1 MKRSTG
7 TLSTTILA
15 GLAILLVQGCSA
27 PPPTPTEP
35 PRGKAA
41 IAPWGFDLT
50 ALDKTIKPG
59 DDFYRYAGG
68 TWMKNATIPPDQ
80 QVWGPMSELAEKAD
94 EDVRALLVALTAK
107 PNPPGSIEQK
117 VADFYSSYL
126 DTDSI
131 NKLGLAPFQAD
142 LAAIAALRTH
152 EQVAALVARPGF
164 TSASPIFVVPTV
176 DGKDP
181 DRYVA
186 TVVQS
191 GLGLPSRD
199 YYLSKDP
206 GFAAVRDQYRA
217 YIATLLAL
225 SGTGEAATADTVL
238 ALETKIAE
246 RQWPLE
252 KQRNRDLTYNP
263 RTKAELL
270 EQFPS
275 FPWQAMLE
283 SGGLDRQDHFVVAEI
298 GAIDELAKLFRSTPV
313 ETWRAYLTV
322 HYLQSMSDIMP
333 AEYDDASFAF
343 YGKVVGGL
351 QTQSERWKRAVGA
364 LNGPRGSGPLAEA
377 VGSLYVKKHFPAE
390 AKAQI
395 VALVNNLLSAYQAR
409 IRNSDWMSPETR
421 EVAIRKAQTVRVKVG
436 YPDTWRDYSKLE
448 IRPGDAYGNRVRSA
462 RFAWDRIVSR
472 IDGKTDRDE
481 WGMGPQTVNA
491 YYNAQFNEIVFPAA
505 ILQPPYFDPHAD
517 PAINYGGIGAVIGH
531 EMGHGYDDQ
540 GAKSDEKGVLRPWW
554 KPEDEERFR
563 AKTRALAAQ
572 FSTYSPVPGLHVNGD
587 FTSGENI
594 GDLGGTAVALEA
606 YRISLKG
613 ETPPVLDGFTGEQ
626 RFFLGWAQV
635 WRSVAREEFLRMATT
650 SDYHSPDEFRVNG
663 IVRNMDSWYDAFQ
676 VAPGDAL
683 YLKPEERVRIW

>member
-1 MKRSTG
+1 MTKATG
-7 TLSTTILA
+7 TLNTTILA
-15 GLAILLVQGCSA
+15 GLAILLVQSCSA
-27 PPPTPTEP
+27 PPPPPADP

-41 IAPWGFDLT
+41 VAPWGFDLT
-50 ALDKTIKPG
+50 ALDKSVKPG
-59 DDFYRYAGG
+59 DDFYRFAGG
-68 TWMKNATIPPDQ
+68 SWMKNATIPPDQ
-80 QVWGPMSELAEKAD
+80 QMWGPMSELGEKAD
-94 EDVRALLVALTAK
+94 ESVNALLVELTAK
-107 PNPPGSIEQK
+107 PNPPGSVEQK
-117 VADFYSSYL
+117 IADFYSSYL
-126 DTDSI
+126 DTGTI

-152 EQVAALVARPGF
+152 EQVAALLARPGF
-164 TSASPIFVVPTV
+164 AGTSPVVVVPTV
-176 DGKDP
+176 DDKDP

-186 TVVQS
+186 AVVQS

-217 YIATLLAL
+217 YIAKLLAL
-225 SGTGEAATADTVL
+225 SGTGNAATAGAVL

-252 KQRNRDLTYNP
+252 KQRDRDLTYNA

-283 SGGLDRQDHFVVAEI
+283 SGGLDRQDRFVVSEI

-313 ETWRAYLTV
+313 ETWRAYMTV

-351 QTQSERWKRAVGA
+351 QTQSERWKRAVRA
-364 LNGPRGSGPLAEA
+364 LNGPRGGGPLAEA
-377 VGSLYVKKHFPAE
+377 VGSLYVRKHFSAE

-448 IRPGDAYGNRVRSA
+448 IRPGDAYGNRVRSE
-462 RFAWDRIVSR
+462 RFEWDRIVSR
-472 IDGKTDRDE
+472 IDGRTDRDE

-491 YYNAQFNEIVFPAA
+491 YYNPQFNEIVFPAA
-505 ILQPPYFDPHAD
+505 ILQPPYFDPNAD

-572 FSTYSPVPGLHVNGD
+572 FSAYSPVPGLHVNGD

-613 ETPPVLDGFTGEQ
+613 QAPPVLDGFTGEQ
-626 RFFLGWAQV
+626 RFYLGWAQV
-635 WRSVAREEFLRMATT
+635 WRSVAREEFLRMVTT

-663 IVRNMDSWYDAFQ
+663 IVRNMDGWYDAFQ
-676 VAPGDAL
+676 VAPGDTL
-683 YLKPEERVRIW
+683 YLKPEDRVRIW

>member
-15 GLAILLVQGCSA
+15 GLAVLLLQGCSA
-27 PPPTPTEP
+27 PPPPPAEP

-41 IAPWGFDLT
+41 VAPWGFDLT

-94 EDVRALLVALTAK
+94 EDVRALLVELTAK

-126 DTDSI
+126 DTDTI

-217 YIATLLAL
+217 YIATLLTL
-225 SGTGEAATADTVL
+225 SGTGRAATADAVL

-436 YPDTWRDYSKLE
+436 YPDTWRNYSKLE
-448 IRPGDAYGNRVRSA
+448 ITPGDAYGNRVRSA

-505 ILQPPYFDPHAD
+505 ILQPPYFDPNAD

-663 IVRNMDSWYDAFQ
+663 IVRNMDGWYDAFQ